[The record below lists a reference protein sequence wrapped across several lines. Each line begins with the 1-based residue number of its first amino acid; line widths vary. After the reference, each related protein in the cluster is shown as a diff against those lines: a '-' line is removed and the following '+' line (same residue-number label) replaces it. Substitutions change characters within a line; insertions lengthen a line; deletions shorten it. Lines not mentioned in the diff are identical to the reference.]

1 MKLIQ
6 LTWRL
11 ILPLTIILFGLIT
24 KWWYV
29 LPVDAPDTMMVGFPL
44 AFAADGWHTSM
55 SLQIF
60 VLEFLFDFIIYFL
73 FCFII
78 VFLFHHYWTKIKA
91 SKWLTGFLW
100 TFSTI
105 IIAIAVF
112 IGSFSEQ
119 NFEIKRDWD
128 RQILTTGFKLT
139 WTHQDRPDFAK
150 YDPNK
155 K

>member
-1 MKLIQ
+1 MRLNK

-11 ILPLTIILFGLIT
+11 IVPLTIILFGTIT

-73 FCFII
+73 FCYLL
-78 VFLFHHYWTKIKA
+78 VFFVHRYMTKIKV
-91 SKWLTGFLW
+91 SNWLTGLLW
-100 TFSTI
+100 SFSTI
-105 IIAIAVF
+105 IFVIAIVIA
-112 IGSFSEQ
+112 SFPEQ
-119 NFEIKRDWD
+119 MFKLKRDWD
-128 RQILTTGFKLT
+128 KQVMVTGFEFIWKG
-139 WTHQDRPDFAK
+139 HDRPDFAN
-150 YDPNK
+150 YEPNK